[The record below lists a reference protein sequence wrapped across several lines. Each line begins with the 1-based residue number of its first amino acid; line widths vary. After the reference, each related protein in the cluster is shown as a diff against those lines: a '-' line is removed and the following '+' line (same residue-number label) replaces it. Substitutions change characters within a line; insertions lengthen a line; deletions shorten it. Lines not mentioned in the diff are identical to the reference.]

1 MKEDA
6 LRGKMRFVRSKK
18 ASGHR
23 GRAGASTRLDTRH
36 IHYATSPWW
45 PHTLVAAD
53 AGRGQ
58 VLVRGALPLLY
69 EKGRVMKIIKAKDYE
84 DMSRKAANII
94 SAQVILKPDCVLG
107 LATGSTPI
115 GAYKQLAAWYE
126 KGDVDFAEV
135 STYNLDEYRG
145 LSHDDPQSYHYFMR
159 ENFFDH
165 INIDLNNTHVP
176 DGSNPDAAAACSEY
190 DKIVAAAGYPDL
202 QLLGIGNNGH
212 IGFNEPDDHFS
223 KGTHCVDLTEST
235 IQANSRLFDSIDDVP
250 RQAYTMG
257 TQTIMYARMI
267 LVVANGE
274 AKAQAVHDMCYGPVT
289 PECPASILQLHTNCV
304 VVADEAALSLCE

>member
-1 MKEDA
+1 
-6 LRGKMRFVRSKK
+6 
-18 ASGHR
+18 
-23 GRAGASTRLDTRH
+23 
-36 IHYATSPWW
+36 
-45 PHTLVAAD
+45 
-53 AGRGQ
+53 
-58 VLVRGALPLLY
+58 
-69 EKGRVMKIIKAKDYE
+69 MKILRAKDYD

-94 SAQVILKPDCVLG
+94 SAQVILKPNCVLG

-115 GAYKQLAAWYE
+115 GTYQQLAKWCD
-126 KGDVDFAEV
+126 KGDCDFSQV

-165 INIDLNNTHVP
+165 INIDQANTHVP
-176 DGSNPDAAAACSEY
+176 DGANPDAEA
-190 DKIVAAAGYPDL
+190 PDL

-235 IQANSRLFDSIDDVP
+235 IKANSRLFEREEDVP

-257 TQTIMYARMI
+257 VQTIMYARMI
-267 LVVANGE
+267 LVVANGA
-274 AKAQAVHDMCYGPVT
+274 AKAQAVHDMCFGPVT
-289 PECPASILQLHTNCV
+289 PSCPASILQLHTNCV
-304 VVADEAALSLCE
+304 VVADEEALALCPTE

>member
-1 MKEDA
+1 
-6 LRGKMRFVRSKK
+6 
-18 ASGHR
+18 
-23 GRAGASTRLDTRH
+23 
-36 IHYATSPWW
+36 
-45 PHTLVAAD
+45 
-53 AGRGQ
+53 
-58 VLVRGALPLLY
+58 
-69 EKGRVMKIIKAKDYE
+69 MKIIKAKDYE

-145 LSHDDPQSYHYFMR
+145 LSHDDPQSYHYFMQKHL
-159 ENFFDH
+159 FSK
-165 INIDLNNTHVP
+165 INVR
-176 DGSNPDAAAACSEY
+176 
-190 DKIVAAAGYPDL
+190 
-202 QLLGIGNNGH
+202 
-212 IGFNEPDDHFS
+212 DDHFS

>member
-1 MKEDA
+1 
-6 LRGKMRFVRSKK
+6 
-18 ASGHR
+18 
-23 GRAGASTRLDTRH
+23 
-36 IHYATSPWW
+36 
-45 PHTLVAAD
+45 
-53 AGRGQ
+53 
-58 VLVRGALPLLY
+58 
-69 EKGRVMKIIKAKDYE
+69 MKIIKAKDYE

-190 DKIVAAAGYPDL
+190 DEIVAAAGYPDL
-202 QLLGIGNNGH
+202 QLLGIGHNGH
-212 IGFNEPDDHFS
+212 IGFNEPTDNFPATVH
-223 KGTHCVDLTEST
+223 TVQLTEST
-235 IQANSRLFDSIDDVP
+235 INANSRLFERREDVP
-250 RQAYTMG
+250 TQAITMG
-257 TQTIMYARMI
+257 IGTIMKAKKI
-267 LVVANGE
+267 LLIAGPD
-274 AKAQAVHDMCYGPVT
+274 KAEIVEKACFGKVT
-289 PECPASILQLHTNCV
+289 PEVPASVLQLHPDVTV
-304 VVADEAALSLCE
+304 ILSAEK

>member
-1 MKEDA
+1 
-6 LRGKMRFVRSKK
+6 
-18 ASGHR
+18 
-23 GRAGASTRLDTRH
+23 
-36 IHYATSPWW
+36 
-45 PHTLVAAD
+45 
-53 AGRGQ
+53 
-58 VLVRGALPLLY
+58 
-69 EKGRVMKIIKAKDYE
+69 MKIIKAKDYE

-190 DKIVAAAGYPDL
+190 DKIVADAGYPDL

-212 IGFNEPDDHFS
+212 IGFNEPSGVFY
-223 KGTHCVDLTEST
+223 KGTHVVDLTDST
-235 IQANSRLFDSIDDVP
+235 IDANKRFFEHREDVP
-250 RQAYTMG
+250 KQAITLGMG
-257 TQTIMYARMI
+257 GIMSARKVIM
-267 LVVANGE
+267 LAFGKGKADAVRAMVNGE
-274 AKAQAVHDMCYGPVT
+274 IDPK
-289 PECPASILQLHTNCV
+289 CPASILQLHRNVTV
-304 VVADEAALSLCE
+304 LLDREAAAEL

>member
-1 MKEDA
+1 
-6 LRGKMRFVRSKK
+6 
-18 ASGHR
+18 
-23 GRAGASTRLDTRH
+23 
-36 IHYATSPWW
+36 
-45 PHTLVAAD
+45 
-53 AGRGQ
+53 
-58 VLVRGALPLLY
+58 
-69 EKGRVMKIIKAKDYE
+69 MKIIKAKDYE

-115 GAYKQLAAWYE
+115 GAYKQLAAWYK

-190 DKIVAAAGYPDL
+190 DKIVADAGYPDL

-212 IGFNEPDDHFS
+212 IGFNEPLTPFTS
-223 KGTHCVDLTEST
+223 MTHIVKLTDST
-235 IQANSRLFDSIDDVP
+235 REANKRFFASIDDVP
-250 RQAYTMG
+250 THAVTMG
-257 TQTIMYARMI
+257 IHTVMQAKSII
-267 LVVANGE
+267 LMAFGE
-274 AKAQAVHDMCYGPVT
+274 GKAEIIKKTVEGRPEIAV
-289 PECPASILQLHTNCV
+289 PASLLQLHDDV
-304 VVADEAALSLCE
+304 ELYLDEAAASKLS

>member
-1 MKEDA
+1 
-6 LRGKMRFVRSKK
+6 
-18 ASGHR
+18 
-23 GRAGASTRLDTRH
+23 
-36 IHYATSPWW
+36 
-45 PHTLVAAD
+45 
-53 AGRGQ
+53 
-58 VLVRGALPLLY
+58 
-69 EKGRVMKIIKAKDYE
+69 MKIIKAKDYE

-165 INIDLNNTHVP
+165 I
-176 DGSNPDAAAACSEY
+176 
-190 DKIVAAAGYPDL
+190 
-202 QLLGIGNNGH
+202 GNNGH

-289 PECPASILQLHTNCV
+289 PACPASILQLHTNCV
-304 VVADEAALSLCE
+304 VVADEAALSLCK